1 MLKSKGY
8 RGFLSEKERHD
19 RNRNLRKKGVEIMIE
34 LDQIKYELT
43 DRATNL
49 KELGDSL

>member
-1 MLKSKGY
+1 MILN
-8 RGFLSEKERHD
+8 KET
-19 RNRNLRKKGVEIMIE
+19 KGVDIMVE

-43 DRATNL
+43 ERETNL

>member
-1 MLKSKGY
+1 MKSYFLY
-8 RGFLSEKERHD
+8 RNKEI
-19 RNRNLRKKGVEIMIE
+19 KGVDIMVE

-43 DRATNL
+43 ERAANL